1 MTAATQAKMLH
12 DTIVMERTYNTS
24 PARVF
29 AAWESVEARLR
40 WSIPFPEAGAVYD
53 QAEFRVGGLDIMRC
67 GPRDDMRFLAHV
79 RYLEILPDRRIVMA
93 ERVAEDGKIRAAS
106 LITIEFEP
114 VDPKSDARATK
125 QTVTMQVSALDGS
138 DMLDGYRS
146 GWTAALDNLAD
157 EFGD

>member
-1 MTAATQAKMLH
+1 MIADAPVSMVH
-12 DTIVMERTYNTS
+12 DTITMEHVYNAS

-40 WSIPFPEAGAVYD
+40 WSLSFPEAGAVYD

-67 GPRDDMRFLAHV
+67 GLKDDMRFLACV

-93 ERVAEDGKIRAAS
+93 ESAAEDGMFRAAS
-106 LITIEFEP
+106 LVTIELDP
-114 VDPKSDARATK
+114 VGEATR

-146 GWTAALDNLAD
+146 GWTAVLDNLAR
-157 EFGD
+157 EFQ